1 MPKSSKGKVGD
12 KAFQAGKKGGTAATA
27 KRVKKEDE
35 LFTTLEETFFTAL
48 IDDWITQE
56 EADLERSS
64 KTKEDPGDCTS
75 DSNGRLLRASEVPE
89 LVIPQGLQLKNLVL
103 PLKLGGK
110 AHDGHH
116 THFHHHGHH
125 AHENAPGMR
134 EPVSLLLRGMP
145 GNLTMTPTM
154 SEGYFGSQ
162 ESRQRFY
169 SQYKWIEHQRKITEA
184 RPSAT
189 TSYVYF
195 EPTPASAIYSYP
207 EDVPFAPR
215 RPVIRPCP
223 AATSMTGSPPNSPSP
238 GLSENQAMFPPVNS
252 LLNLPSRSLPGL
264 PARSSPL
271 SLPSKGNLAALSP
284 NLVTPATPWTAGTRS
299 DPGGLRGMHSKSA
312 PVLKSPPVSS
322 SLVPLGEAN
331 SEGPPGSPDNVHSH
345 SFSVGS
351 PSSSHK
357 HVFSDPSLSSDDK
370 YAILQQQ
377 HGSELILDKRGR
389 PKVLDIP
396 VTVHGREHNAVMTLT
411 KSPSTFRGKKRGMRN
426 SGGQRVDPPRT
437 GNSSP
442 PKAAGRSGPW
452 TPKQKIVDA
461 GPSLSEIDE
470 LYLKMREARRGVEDI
485 DMELEEEMAALEL
498 QSKLLKHNDTLMLPT
513 PLSPRS
519 TYLAACAREG
529 VNPLAGMVI
538 RKGFSKVLNL
548 QHQAIGDT
556 LGKILAE
563 SITHMPFLQS
573 LNLQDNRLTD
583 VSLGPI
589 LKAIV
594 DIPAL
599 LELNVS
605 NNKMDDVASET
616 LASYLGSETCPL
628 ERLVMRNA
636 DVDDTEGSVFISV
649 LCQNRTS
656 KLRELDM
663 SHNLLGSAEQLNT
676 VMDNLTTAGEAFAE
690 LLKSTTCT
698 LEKLVVSWNMIR
710 LGSGVAMASALGS
723 NRSITELDL
732 SSNAFGV
739 KGGLALAASL
749 MTNHS
754 IRVLN
759 ISNNSIESTA
769 CFAICA
775 SLCENKTIRRVVF
788 DDNPIGVLGAKAL
801 MQVPSVVGSRVALS
815 ARGCNVSIRHGN
827 NPLNFSFDDLI
838 RSYNLDLSKPFE
850 RAAAVFILNLV
861 ACHHTLV
868 LTNVEFAE
876 ASSGG
881 KMDKLELVP
890 FLCAD
895 KEEYFDNMAKEV
907 KQTLDGLL
915 EACSDTETAKEFF
928 DEVDEDGSGE
938 LEPEEFRTLLQ
949 SIGIDVDDERLAEVF
964 EKYDTD
970 QGGTLGLPEFYV
982 FLRKQHTDVL
992 KRLDDHLHTPSFTKK
1007 GAAKMVNG
1015 KIDPRTPKWLP
1026 PVTGRLNLTVVDGF
1040 KRKPIYRTLSGCD
1053 KRYIEA
1059 VAAHC
1064 TDPSAMTAHGVNNVK
1079 LRVEEAFVLFQQM
1092 EEETRNKSR
1101 ILTKLLP
1108 QLSHP
1113 DEAHLLV
1120 AKALRSDR
1128 MELLKLKQALGAA
1141 LRPLLGTCNGYY
1153 ILDLS
1158 QVLDRLCLM
1167 RLLEISATRADSI
1180 RAESKIP
1187 RFSSDFSFRR
1197 NNNSCFRNE
1206 VFTPKGGKP
1215 QSVTVDDSFASPLP
1229 SSGCLSFDF
1238 SGGGRPGGDD
1248 MVTSDARVVKTLF
1261 SLYLLTEEQC
1271 SDAMRTL
1278 GRYKRHSE
1286 HCLKGNGITL
1296 HECGWDRS
1304 MEISEAKRLFYD
1316 SKVEREEQYHEAVG
1330 TKEENTYPWDSRASV
1345 EAAKEISDEDLVS
1358 TLVGPIEFSKDPTD
1372 HQGSL
1377 YTVKASG
1384 GGAIG
1389 DGLDTMSIIS
1399 TSSMGSTATLMPGH
1413 SILAPMGEADMVAAA
1428 LAAAAHAAE
1437 IAHPD
1442 LDAGNDG
1449 EVQEIHVAKK
1459 PPSAEDEY
1467 QRRLRLLLACPKVS
1481 KAAKAARVT
1490 DALDSAFNKQ
1500 WLLCRQLALVVLLFR
1515 KLGTRKKT
1523 QSFGSYRVEV
1533 IVLLFERLTDRHNF
1547 DLVLRLLK
1555 PEEVAC
1561 VIARI
1566 GWLNFYCPLKP
1577 EGCIDLNLAIYEE
1590 RLIAKMMNTLATV
1603 EPGDNWPRKQFRWK
1617 HTEDPM
1623 PGWELKM
1630 TWMEDLPNGAG
1641 LPERGYMGVQ
1651 YYAGEGKRLRGCV
1664 PHARLRKA
1672 LLHLVNIRE
1681 EDVHKEEVD
1690 EKEGTVGCPGSVKEI
1705 VSPGVQ
1711 YITQNEVTW
1720 RKYLLA

>member
-1 MPKSSKGKVGD
+1 
-12 KAFQAGKKGGTAATA
+12 
-27 KRVKKEDE
+27 
-35 LFTTLEETFFTAL
+35 
-48 IDDWITQE
+48 
-56 EADLERSS
+56 
-64 KTKEDPGDCTS
+64 
-75 DSNGRLLRASEVPE
+75 
-89 LVIPQGLQLKNLVL
+89 
-103 PLKLGGK
+103 
-110 AHDGHH
+110 
-116 THFHHHGHH
+116 
-125 AHENAPGMR
+125 
-134 EPVSLLLRGMP
+134 
-145 GNLTMTPTM
+145 
-154 SEGYFGSQ
+154 
-162 ESRQRFY
+162 
-169 SQYKWIEHQRKITEA
+169 
-184 RPSAT
+184 
-189 TSYVYF
+189 
-195 EPTPASAIYSYP
+195 
-207 EDVPFAPR
+207 
-215 RPVIRPCP
+215 
-223 AATSMTGSPPNSPSP
+223 
-238 GLSENQAMFPPVNS
+238 
-252 LLNLPSRSLPGL
+252 
-264 PARSSPL
+264 
-271 SLPSKGNLAALSP
+271 
-284 NLVTPATPWTAGTRS
+284 
-299 DPGGLRGMHSKSA
+299 
-312 PVLKSPPVSS
+312 
-322 SLVPLGEAN
+322 
-331 SEGPPGSPDNVHSH
+331 
-345 SFSVGS
+345 
-351 PSSSHK
+351 
-357 HVFSDPSLSSDDK
+357 
-370 YAILQQQ
+370 
-377 HGSELILDKRGR
+377 
-389 PKVLDIP
+389 
-396 VTVHGREHNAVMTLT
+396 
-411 KSPSTFRGKKRGMRN
+411 
-426 SGGQRVDPPRT
+426 
-437 GNSSP
+437 
-442 PKAAGRSGPW
+442 
-452 TPKQKIVDA
+452 
-461 GPSLSEIDE
+461 
-470 LYLKMREARRGVEDI
+470 MREARRGVEDI

-649 LCQNRTS
+649 LCKNRTS

-698 LEKLVVSWNMIR
+698 LEKLAVSGNMIR

-732 SSNAFGV
+732 SSNAFSAR
-739 KGGLALAASL
+739 GGLALAASL

-815 ARGCNVSIRHGN
+815 ARGCNVTIRQGN
-827 NPLNFSFDDLI
+827 PIDFSFDDLV
-838 RSYNLDLSKPFE
+838 RPYNLDLSKPFE

-861 ACHHTLV
+861 ACHHTLI

-876 ASSGG
+876 GSGSG

-895 KEEYFDNMAKEV
+895 KEEYFDTMAKEV

-949 SIGIDVDDERLAEVF
+949 SIGIEVDDERLAEVF

-992 KRLDDHLHTPSFTKK
+992 KRLDDHLHTPSFTRK

-1015 KIDPRTPKWLP
+1015 KVDPRTPKWLP
-1026 PVTGRLNLTVVDGF
+1026 PVAGRLNLTVADGF

-1053 KRYIEA
+1053 KCYIEA

-1101 ILTKLLP
+1101 ILSKLLP

-1128 MELLKLKQALGAA
+1128 MELLKLKQSLGAA

-1158 QVLDRLCLM
+1158 HVLDRLCLM

-1180 RAESKIP
+1180 RADSKIP
-1187 RFSSDFSFRR
+1187 RFCSDFSLRR

-1206 VFTPKGGKP
+1206 VFTPKGGTP
-1215 QSVTVDDSFASPLP
+1215 QPVTVDDSFASPLP

-1261 SLYLLTEEQC
+1261 SLYLLTEEHC

-1278 GRYKRHSE
+1278 SRYKRHSE

-1304 MEISEAKRLFYD
+1304 MEISEAKRQFYD
-1316 SKVEREEQYHEAVG
+1316 SKVEREEQYHQAVG
-1330 TKEENTYPWDSRASV
+1330 TKEENTYPWDSRASI

-1358 TLVGPIEFSKDPTD
+1358 TLVGPVEFSKDPTD

-1377 YTVKASG
+1377 YTVKAAG
-1384 GGAIG
+1384 GGSSLG
-1389 DGLDTMSIIS
+1389 DGLDTTSIIS
-1399 TSSMGSTATLMPGH
+1399 ASSIGSTKTLVPGH
-1413 SILAPMGEADMVAAA
+1413 SFGSPMGESDMVAAA
-1428 LAAAAHAAE
+1428 LAAALHAAE
-1437 IAHPD
+1437 IAPPD
-1442 LDAGNDG
+1442 LDADDG
-1449 EVQEIHVAKK
+1449 EIQDIHVAKK

-1481 KAAKAARVT
+1481 KAAKAARVA

-1500 WLLCRQLALVVLLFR
+1500 WLLCRHLALVVLLFR
-1515 KLGTRKKT
+1515 KLGTQKKT
-1523 QSFGSYRVEV
+1523 QLFGSYRVEV
-1533 IVLLFERLTDRHNF
+1533 IALLFERLTDRHNF

-1664 PHARLRKA
+1664 PHVRLRKA

-1681 EDVHKEEVD
+1681 EDVHKEVD
-1690 EKEGTVGCPGSVKEI
+1690 EKEETVGPGAVKEI
-1705 VSPGVQ
+1705 VLPGVQ
-1711 YITQNEVTW
+1711 YISQNDVTW
-1720 RKYLLA
+1720 RKYLLV